1 MSKGWPKGL
10 RHCGIGGCRRR
21 HGHDGPCIAAA
32 PQRKAKKA
40 KPSGRRAAK
49 LKLPPDIDQ
58 RVRSAIVA
66 AQAISLLTT
75 ERDRRMEA
83 IRADFASRIA
93 AFMEELEAL
102 MEPTATPHP
111 PPTAPRR

>member
-10 RHCGIGGCRRR
+10 RHCGVGGCRRR
-21 HGHDGPCIAAA
+21 HGHDGPCIAAG
-32 PQRKAKKA
+32 PQRKAKKPPA
-40 KPSGRRAAK
+40 RKAVKPK
-49 LKLPPDIDQ
+49 PPPDIDD

-66 AQAISLLTT
+66 AQAISLLTA

-83 IRADFASRIA
+83 IRADFAPRIA

-102 MEPTATPHP
+102 IEPTAAPHP
-111 PPTAPRR
+111 PPTTPRR